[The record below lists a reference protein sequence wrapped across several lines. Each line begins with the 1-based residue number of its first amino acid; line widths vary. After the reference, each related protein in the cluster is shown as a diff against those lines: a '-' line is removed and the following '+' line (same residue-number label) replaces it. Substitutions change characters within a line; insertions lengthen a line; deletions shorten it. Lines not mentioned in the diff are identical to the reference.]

1 MKYILILVEELQS
14 GIPGDEE
21 KYEEKYNICVSSDKE
36 KLVEFRNKLSNAIKD
51 FQIEKKNIEKTFIH
65 RYPDLSKFRR
75 ERIELTS
82 EINKI
87 IETYSNKLDLDFERF
102 RFVEETYFRFRIDKI
117 KELV

>member
-1 MKYILILVEELQS
+1 MKYILILVEELQP
-14 GIPGDEE
+14 GIPGD
-21 KYEEKYNICVSSDKE
+21 EEKYNICVSSDKE

-51 FQIEKKNIEKTFIH
+51 FQIEKKNIEKTFIR

-87 IETYSNKLDLDFERF
+87 VETYSNKLDLDFERF

>member
-1 MKYILILVEELQS
+1 MKYILILVEELQP
-14 GIPGDEE
+14 GIPGD
-21 KYEEKYNICVSSDKE
+21 EEKYNICVSSDKE
-36 KLVEFRNKLSNAIKD
+36 KLVEFRNKLSNAIKE
-51 FQIEKKNIEKTFIH
+51 FQIEKKNIEKAFILRCQDLNKVH
-65 RYPDLSKFRR
+65 RITSK

>member
-14 GIPGDEE
+14 GIPGD
-21 KYEEKYNICVSSDKE
+21 EEKYNICVSSDKE

-51 FQIEKKNIEKTFIH
+51 FQIEKKNIEKTFIS
-65 RYPDLSKFRR
+65 RYPDLSKLRR